1 MYRSLKDTA
10 PASFLYRASSEIEIP
25 RVSFKNVNFVTPI
38 HQDYLNKISK
48 DNYSGF
54 VWAGSIS
61 LLYIAHH
68 HAWILLYPL
77 STCFP
82 FTGTRREEREECQP
96 CKSCEESRLE
106 EEEEDRYSSVE
117 QQQLF
122 RQKEP
127 KYDESSS
134 KVEHGQQAC

>member
-106 EEEEDRYSSVE
+106 EGTFCTLDCTRKRVFGTTCDKDTT
-117 QQQLF
+117 LA
-122 RQKEP
+122 P
-127 KYDESSS
+127 GAG
-134 KVEHGQQAC
+134 VLT